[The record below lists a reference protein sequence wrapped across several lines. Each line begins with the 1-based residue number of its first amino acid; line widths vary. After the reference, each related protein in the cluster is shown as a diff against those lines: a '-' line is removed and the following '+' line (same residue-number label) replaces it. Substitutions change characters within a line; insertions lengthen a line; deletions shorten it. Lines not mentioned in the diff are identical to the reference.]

1 MQRLY
6 KRRKAIFNVGRLTVS
21 FIGSYILLAYG
32 EPEGFFKVFL
42 EPGFRLQLAL
52 NTAGFYLLSLLIS
65 WLMGQKIPLISRLK
79 YSARSWF
86 LLLLKGIFIPSIA
99 LIVLSYIYFWIHGEQ
114 FNFINNLK
122 VIFPISF
129 LMMMVFFGFEL
140 TILGIYYSTVLARNL
155 NINQVKKTQAQEQKH
170 DDILLENEFDF
181 SPYLLIEL
189 EERRVIGLD
198 ADALSHK
205 LPYSTLKEVKELLA
219 GDNRFFATGIWLL
232 QHKGI
237 GSIEREAN
245 SRNWKVYLKKP
256 CVGYLKVNKN
266 DQKRFLSWYEQCEK
280 LGEEKR
286 NTR

>member
-42 EPGFRLQLAL
+42 EPGFRLQLAM

-65 WLMGQKIPLISRLK
+65 WLLSKKRPLISRLK
-79 YSARSWF
+79 YSGRSWF
-86 LLLLKGIFIPSIA
+86 SLFLKGIFIPSMT
-99 LIVLSYIYFWIHGEQ
+99 LVVLSYIYFWIHGQQ

-129 LMMMVFFGFEL
+129 LMMMVFVGFEL
-140 TILGIYYSTVLARNL
+140 TIFGIYYSTVLARNL

-170 DDILLENEFDF
+170 EVILLENEFDF

-198 ADALSHK
+198 ADAVNHK

-219 GDNRFFATGIWLL
+219 GDNRFFATGIWVL

-266 DQKRFLSWYEQCEK
+266 DQKRFVSWYEQCEK
-280 LGEEKR
+280 LGGEER